1 MQIINDNTVVVNDND
16 ELKQVLSE
24 ENNYNYVYL
33 GNDITVTS
41 GFVIN
46 NKKSN
51 DTVTRTIRISKKV
64 FDKINSI
71 AEEENISFNNVINQI
86 IMYGIDNLE

>member
-1 MQIINDNTVVVNDND
+1 MNKLEI
-16 ELKQVLSE
+16 
-24 ENNYNYVYL
+24 
-33 GNDITVTS
+33 
-41 GFVIN
+41 IN

-51 DTVTRTIRISKKV
+51 DTVTRNIRISKKV

>member
-1 MQIINDNTVVVNDND
+1 MNKLEI
-16 ELKQVLSE
+16 
-24 ENNYNYVYL
+24 
-33 GNDITVTS
+33 
-41 GFVIN
+41 IN

-86 IMYGIDNLE
+86 IMYGIDNLK

>member
-1 MQIINDNTVVVNDND
+1 MNKLEIIN
-16 ELKQVLSE
+16 
-24 ENNYNYVYL
+24 
-33 GNDITVTS
+33 
-41 GFVIN
+41 N
-46 NKKSN
+46 NKRN

>member
-1 MQIINDNTVVVNDND
+1 MNKLEI
-16 ELKQVLSE
+16 
-24 ENNYNYVYL
+24 
-33 GNDITVTS
+33 
-41 GFVIN
+41 IN

-51 DTVTRTIRISKKV
+51 DTVKRTIRISKKV

>member
-1 MQIINDNTVVVNDND
+1 MNKLEI
-16 ELKQVLSE
+16 
-24 ENNYNYVYL
+24 
-33 GNDITVTS
+33 
-41 GFVIN
+41 IN

-71 AEEENISFNNVINQI
+71 AEEENISFNKEQIWKKKNVYNVKAKKNYIN
-86 IMYGIDNLE
+86 